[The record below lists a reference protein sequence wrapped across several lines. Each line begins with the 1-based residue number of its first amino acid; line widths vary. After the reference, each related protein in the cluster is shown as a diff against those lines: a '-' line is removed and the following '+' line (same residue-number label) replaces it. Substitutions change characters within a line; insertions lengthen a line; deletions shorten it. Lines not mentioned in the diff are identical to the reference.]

1 MSRRRTHIHTC
12 WCFFFLLLAV
22 LHIKIAPDKSLTL
35 KKMPFCKWR
44 KGKNSSRG
52 GNFGKLLGNFEAIT
66 RRLPRAAHS
75 CSVRALVDV
84 LLFLLSYVLQAR
96 LNRCLTCI
104 DKLSEDFSVAPLVP
118 SETIINLISPKRPCQ
133 CFGKKERQKAKKKA
147 KRENAK
153 RKKATEIP

>member
-1 MSRRRTHIHTC
+1 M
-12 WCFFFLLLAV
+12 FFFSSARCASYQNRTRQIS
-22 LHIKIAPDKSLTL
+22 HTE
-35 KKMPFCKWR
+35 KMPFCKWR

-133 CFGKKERQKAKKKA
+133 CFGKKERQKAKKKRRSE
-147 KRENAK
+147 KMRSVRRQQK
-153 RKKATEIP
+153 FHKIATL